1 MGIVDYFRIPKR
13 SWYWYRNEYTGIK
26 PPKWSE
32 EGTPASLKLEATKTV
47 DVLADGTEDVQLLIS
62 ILDANGNPLSNS
74 PKVQLKLISGPGEF
88 PTGTSILFEPD
99 SDIRIMD
106 GKAAITFRSYYAGK
120 AVIEASSAGMKS
132 ARVEI
137 TFKGA
142 PAYKPGVTPVT
153 KERPYIRFVR
163 QKDGEVIQMFGR
175 NNPTFA
181 SSQQGRQVAGL
192 AADGDI
198 QTFWQAADNDRSPQ
212 WTLDTEK
219 GLALRKINIRF
230 PKADAYQY
238 IIQVSDNQ
246 KTWST
251 VMDKSNS
258 TVTEQATEMSFT
270 AQQKTVNARF
280 VRVAFAKGS
289 PAAIAEVEVHGVV
302 LE

>member
-1 MGIVDYFRIPKR
+1 
-13 SWYWYRNEYTGIK
+13 
-26 PPKWSE
+26 
-32 EGTPASLKLEATKTV
+32 
-47 DVLADGTEDVQLLIS
+47 
-62 ILDANGNPLSNS
+62 
-74 PKVQLKLISGPGEF
+74 
-88 PTGTSILFEPD
+88 
-99 SDIRIMD
+99 
-106 GKAAITFRSYYAGK
+106 
-120 AVIEASSAGMKS
+120 MKS

-219 GLALRKINIRF
+219 GLALRKISMRF

-270 AQQKTVNARF
+270 AQQKPVNARF